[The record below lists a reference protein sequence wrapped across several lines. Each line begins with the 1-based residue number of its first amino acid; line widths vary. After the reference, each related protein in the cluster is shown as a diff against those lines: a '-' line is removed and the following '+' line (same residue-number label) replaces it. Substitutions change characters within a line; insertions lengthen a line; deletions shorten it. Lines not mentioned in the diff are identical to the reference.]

1 MASEV
6 ERDGFDGAMS
16 SSAAPAFRM
25 WLPFWGGIETNDTWA
40 ARILAFFIP
49 IVIILLLAYLVWA
62 FYSLIFGL
70 LAYNI
75 ESANRNEARALA
87 LKSK

>member
-1 MASEV
+1 MASEA
-6 ERDGFDGAMS
+6 ERDGFDGAI
-16 SSAAPAFRM
+16 SSAAAPALRM
-25 WLPFWGGIETNDTWA
+25 WLPFWGGIEANDTWA

-49 IVIILLLAYLVWA
+49 IVIILPLAYLVWA
-62 FYSLIFGL
+62 FYNFIFCL
-70 LAYNI
+70 LAFNL

>member
-6 ERDGFDGAMS
+6 EREGFDGAMS

-40 ARILAFFIP
+40 ARMLAFFIP
-49 IVIILLLAYLVWA
+49 IVIILLLVYLVWA
-62 FYSLIFGL
+62 FYNFIFCL
-70 LAYNI
+70 LAFNI
-75 ESANRNEARALA
+75 ESANRNEALA

>member
-16 SSAAPAFRM
+16 SSAAPALRM
-25 WLPFWGGIETNDTWA
+25 WLPFWGGIEANDTWT

-62 FYSLIFGL
+62 FYNFIFCL
-70 LAYNI
+70 LAFNI
-75 ESANRNEARALA
+75 ESANRNEALA

>member
-16 SSAAPAFRM
+16 SSAAPALRM
-25 WLPFWGGIETNDTWA
+25 WLPFWGGIETTDTWA
-40 ARILAFFIP
+40 ARMLAFFIP
-49 IVIILLLAYLVWA
+49 IVIISFIAYLVWA
-62 FYSLIFGL
+62 LYTFIL
-70 LAYNI
+70 LAFKI